1 MLSAVLGVRAGL
13 RGLATGV
20 ARECRRVARG
30 VCRRACW
37 RNLLVP
43 LCRVPASDLDLTR
56 LLLNEGLC
64 EALAPEVKP
73 SSRVDTE
80 PHHCKVLL
88 LPSQLLAPGIH
99 KYLLY
104 IIAAQYSNSTQRL
117 LNPL

>member
-1 MLSAVLGVRAGL
+1 MRDC
-13 RGLATGV
+13 GLAAGV

-30 VCRRACW
+30 VRGRACW

-43 LCRVPASDLDLTR
+43 LCRVPESDSDLTR

-73 SSRVDTE
+73 SNRVDTE

-88 LPSQLLAPGIH
+88 LPSQLLAPGI
-99 KYLLY
+99 YNNLLY
-104 IIAAQYSNSTQRL
+104 ITAAQSSKSTQRL